1 MNTTLNYTVT
11 KKPKNKSIK
20 VYYRVDNTFA
30 GHIVYNPWEGTVK
43 IIKSNGYIDV
53 YQLTRLDNSPC
64 GLCHKDWLIPANSQL
79 EFEF

>member
-43 IIKSNGYIDV
+43 IIKSNEKLAGIKII
-53 YQLTRLDNSPC
+53 C
-64 GLCHKDWLIPANSQL
+64 LIKSIERVA
-79 EFEF
+79 